1 MKKILT
7 LITVIS
13 MLAIGVLPAF
23 ALSATPD
30 SGELDDYEH
39 DIWFPTDAEG
49 VRAYW
54 LDWIKKCKDEDAEII
69 DNLINIVLIDEQVD
83 KAGGLTTDSFPGLG
97 VTKVFWNKYISE
109 NTKGVYPFAPKGSR
123 VTSVELTLDRHDKNN
138 VFRVIEELNG
148 RDDIYLALCDF
159 EAHLAGATQ
168 DSRATPDIPYT
179 GGGVPGQNVGSSI
192 DNAGGFIATGDN
204 GASFAVCVAAIIAA
218 PGAILFFKKK
228 REL

>member
-49 VRAYW
+49 VRDYW
-54 LDWIKKCKDEDAEII
+54 LDWVNKCKADDENII
-69 DNLINIVLIDEQVD
+69 DNFVFIVLIDEQID
-83 KAGGLTTDSFPGLG
+83 KAKDFTPESFPGMD
-97 VTKVFWNKYISE
+97 VKEIFWNKYITKE
-109 NTKGVYPFAPKGSR
+109 NTGGFPWAPIGSR
-123 VTSVELTLDRHDKNN
+123 ATIVDLILNRHDKNN
-138 VFRVIEELNG
+138 VIRVIEELNR

-159 EAHLAGATQ
+159 EWHADGATQ
-168 DSRATPDIPYT
+168 DSPATPSIPYT
-179 GGGVPGQNVGSSI
+179 GGGATGHSVGSSG

-204 GASFAVCVAAIIAA
+204 GALFAVCAATITAA
-218 PGAILFFKKK
+218 LGALLIFRKKK
-228 REL
+228 Q